1 MIWVWI
7 ALSLILTAL
16 LLKNKNIAPYNL
28 IWALLPI
35 DNYGPTVFGF
45 VLKPMYI
52 FSFLFVLYAALTKRY
67 RLRVSKGAFVS
78 TVLFFVMMLTT
89 SLLRG
94 SGFISDVKGHY
105 AVFFVTVVCAAAM
118 MSFVTD
124 ADDIRQAEDVLIAT
138 AVGFGIVFIALT
150 AISRMGIS
158 LPDTVVS
165 VYEDKSAGI
174 LMTFKNMK
182 NGALVES
189 ERMRGFFINPNVASS
204 TFIIGF
210 AALLG
215 KAVRNDR
222 PPLLKTFIY
231 SVIMFVNILLIATRS
246 GLIIFILIA
255 VFYFNVFLFSGKSVK
270 HKLWLMIASL
280 ASVTVF
286 ILAVLNFDFISDK
299 LDSLIGQYTNRSSLN
314 DQYGRFTIWKS
325 ALSVLFKENHW
336 LTGTGVTQLQN
347 YTSVNAHNTWLEYTC
362 SFGII
367 TGLYSILYFT
377 VPAIRS
383 IAISGRK
390 RLLSPTVSITC
401 AYLFFILLQC
411 TITDSAS
418 RYMTYMLFFLFA
430 ANAVIGKT
438 DSENS

>member
-1 MIWVWI
+1 
-7 ALSLILTAL
+7 
-16 LLKNKNIAPYNL
+16 
-28 IWALLPI
+28 
-35 DNYGPTVFGF
+35 
-45 VLKPMYI
+45 
-52 FSFLFVLYAALTKRY
+52 
-67 RLRVSKGAFVS
+67 
-78 TVLFFVMMLTT
+78 
-89 SLLRG
+89 
-94 SGFISDVKGHY
+94 
-105 AVFFVTVVCAAAM
+105 
-118 MSFVTD
+118 
-124 ADDIRQAEDVLIAT
+124 
-138 AVGFGIVFIALT
+138 
-150 AISRMGIS
+150 
-158 LPDTVVS
+158 
-165 VYEDKSAGI
+165 
-174 LMTFKNMK
+174 
-182 NGALVES
+182 
-189 ERMRGFFINPNVASS
+189 
-204 TFIIGF
+204 
-210 AALLG
+210 
-215 KAVRNDR
+215 
-222 PPLLKTFIY
+222 
-231 SVIMFVNILLIATRS
+231 MFVNILLIATRS